1 MHFPPTHRKATSS
14 TSAPLDS
21 EKDPEPGFWLTE
33 HRLSG
38 VAPPCLPFAIFPTL
52 HHPAAKRE
60 RACECRKPPRVAV
73 LPQLALIALPNA
85 TIGQSRKLR
94 RVVGTCLVGTGAGI

>member
-33 HRLSG
+33 HRKKGRRYRLSG

-52 HHPAAKRE
+52 HHPAAK
-60 RACECRKPPRVAV
+60 
-73 LPQLALIALPNA
+73 
-85 TIGQSRKLR
+85 
-94 RVVGTCLVGTGAGI
+94 